1 MTDISHYPECLRRPD
16 AGGHVQTRSTQ
27 SEHGYRE
34 RYLGM
39 TKTLCRKL
47 SMDVVSV
54 ADVAIDIGHR
64 ASRLKPNA
72 LKMYHACVRQHL
84 RDRWDEDRI
93 TLEEIERIDTLMRDQ
108 VPMAKTAKGK
118 KENNT
123 SAGRAKSV
131 KPETLSALVSQLLAR
146 DTSIRRIAA
155 ALLEY
160 GVELATRPGEFLT
173 LREDSFGQ
181 LWVSSAKYSKI
192 NGKGL
197 LPLRMPI
204 VDHLEPF
211 EIEDLKRIAALIKAE
226 RENGATTNKLLR
238 RCQRAIREARKV
250 VRGRSKKVTAY
261 TVRHQARANMA
272 AMGMTPAEV
281 AVVMNH
287 ANADTAQSHYSPAR
301 RAWKGSEGAKP
312 PALDPD
318 LVAKV
323 RPGNRTRGWT
333 AGQSTGPKPK

>member
-1 MTDISHYPECLRRPD
+1 MTDISHYPGCLQRPD
-16 AGGHVQTRSTQ
+16 AGGHIQTRSTQ

-47 SMDVVSV
+47 GMDVVSV
-54 ADVAIDIGHR
+54 ADLAIDIGHR

-84 RDRWDEDRI
+84 RDLWDEDSI

-108 VPMAKTAKGK
+108 VPRSKTAKGK
-118 KENNT
+118 QMSTT
-123 SAGRAKSV
+123 SSGRAKSV
-131 KPETLSALVSQLLAR
+131 KPETLSALVSQLLAS

-173 LREDSFGQ
+173 LSEDHRGR
-181 LWVSSAKYSKI
+181 LWVCSAKYSKI

-211 EIEDLKRIAALIKAE
+211 EIEELRFIAALIKAE
-226 RENGATTNKLLR
+226 RENGATTSKLLR
-238 RCQRAIREARKV
+238 RCQHAIREARNV

-287 ANADTAQSHYSPAR
+287 ASADTALSHYSPAR
-301 RAWKGSEGAKP
+301 RAWKHSESAKP